1 MKFGQATLL
10 RDIARQVEEYALF
23 NVEWELL

>member
-1 MKFGQATLL
+1 MKFGQAALL
-10 RDIARQVEEYALF
+10 RDIARKVEEHTLF

>member
-1 MKFGQATLL
+1 MKFGQAALL
-10 RDIARQVEEYALF
+10 RDIDWQVEEHTLF